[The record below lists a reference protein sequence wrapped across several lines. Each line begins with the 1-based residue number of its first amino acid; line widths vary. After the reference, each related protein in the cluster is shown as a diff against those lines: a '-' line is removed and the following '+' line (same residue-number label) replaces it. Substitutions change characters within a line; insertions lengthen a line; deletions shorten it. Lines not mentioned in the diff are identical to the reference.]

1 MKLIQS
7 SHGGFVSM
15 VLCCCDDST
24 RHAWCV
30 CAACRWTLFVVYV
43 GKLPFFYLM
52 SKVRLEW
59 YLSLF
64 VFIFG
69 TAKWLNACG
78 LPDLTLWLTYFC

>member
-1 MKLIQS
+1 VCAVNS
-7 SHGGFVSM
+7 SLSNGFVSGDYSYG
-15 VLCCCDDST
+15 DDST

-30 CAACRWTLFVVYV
+30 CDACRWTPFVVYV

-52 SKVRLEW
+52 SKARLEW

-78 LPDLTLWLTYFC
+78 HPD